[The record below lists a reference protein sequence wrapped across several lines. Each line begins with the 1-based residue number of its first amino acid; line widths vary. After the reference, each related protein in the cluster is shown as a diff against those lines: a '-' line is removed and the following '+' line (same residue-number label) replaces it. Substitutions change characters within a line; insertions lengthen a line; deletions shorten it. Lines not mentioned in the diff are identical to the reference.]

1 MPIDV
6 EAVRALTPGCARVT
20 HLNYAGSALSP
31 APVVDA
37 VVAHLQLEAE
47 MGGYEARTQAAP
59 QVDRFYTGAAEL
71 LGCAPTEIAFV
82 ENATRGW
89 DLAFYGLVA
98 TFQPGDRI
106 LISVSEYDSNVIALL
121 QLARQR
127 GVEFSVV
134 PDDDHGQLAVA
145 ELERMLEDQRV
156 KLVAIT
162 HVPTQGGLV
171 NPAAGVGRAC
181 RAAGVPFLLDA
192 CQSVGQLRVD
202 VDEIGC
208 DLLSTTGRKFLRG
221 PRGTGLLYVRESML
235 HRFEPAFVDSEAATW
250 VALDRYELRPDARR
264 FECFE
269 RFFAG
274 QIGLGVAF
282 DYVLELGID
291 AIEERTM
298 AMGAELRE
306 RLGAI
311 PGVTVCDL
319 GERKCGIVTFT
330 VEGVE
335 PDAVKAALAEQ
346 KVNVTVSTV
355 SVSRFDLER
364 RGLEAVVRASVH
376 YLTTDEELNRAADL
390 IAKLASG
397 R

>member
-6 EAVRALTPGCARVT
+6 EAARALTPGCAHVT
-20 HLNYAGSALSP
+20 HLNYAGSALPP

-37 VVAHLQLEAE
+37 AIAHLQLEAE
-47 MGGYEARTQAAP
+47 IGGYEARNEAAP
-59 QVDRFYTGAAEL
+59 QVDRFYTAAAEL
-71 LGCAPTEIAFV
+71 LGCSSAEIAFV
-82 ENATRGW
+82 ENATRAW

-127 GVEFSVV
+127 GVEFTVV
-134 PDDDHGQLAVA
+134 PDDEHGQLSVA
-145 ELERMLEDQRV
+145 ELERMLDDKRV

-202 VDEIGC
+202 VDAIGC

-221 PRGTGLLYVRESML
+221 PRGTGLLYVRDSML
-235 HRFEPAFVDSEAATW
+235 DRFEPAFVDSEAATW

-274 QIGLGVAF
+274 QIGLGVAI
-282 DYVLELGID
+282 DYALGLGID
-291 AIEERTM
+291 AIEERVV
-298 AMGAELRE
+298 AMGAALRE

-311 PGVTVCDL
+311 PGVTVRDL

-330 VEGVE
+330 VDGVDAE
-335 PDAVKAALAEQ
+335 AVKAALAEH
-346 KVNVTVSTV
+346 KVNVTVSSVT
-355 SVSRFDLER
+355 VSRFDLEG
-364 RGLEAVVRASVH
+364 RGLDAVVRASVH
-376 YLTTDEELNRAADL
+376 YLTTTDELERAAGL
-390 IAKLASG
+390 LAQLAG
-397 R
+397 AA